1 MVNTMELAYLLKLGY
16 LLVAAFFL
24 TGSVS
29 LSIGLVLLYNNY
41 LWYSDGF
48 QYDELHVLVN
58 AVAILTLG
66 LYITLSGWVARN
78 EDRKL
83 SELNIPEII

>member
-1 MVNTMELAYLLKLGY
+1 MEFGYLLKFGF
-16 LLVAAFFL
+16 LLAGAFFL

-41 LWYSDGF
+41 LWWSNGF
-48 QYDELHVLVN
+48 QYDGLHVLVN
-58 AVAILTLG
+58 AVAIITLG

-78 EDRKL
+78 ENRKL